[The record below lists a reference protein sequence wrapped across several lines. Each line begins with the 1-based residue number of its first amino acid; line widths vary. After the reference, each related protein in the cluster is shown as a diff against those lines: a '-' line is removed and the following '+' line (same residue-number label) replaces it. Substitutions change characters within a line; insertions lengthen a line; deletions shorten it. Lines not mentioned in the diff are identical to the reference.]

1 MSMTPKVPPY
11 RMENAEGLS
20 IEINR
25 NGTIRRFAN
34 KDIVIN
40 LFPGNEVEA
49 APANLFLRCVGE
61 PSRVTPLLGPNSPS
75 RFGMHEDCFVAEGE
89 FEGVRYQV
97 RLVLAEDR
105 PAWCWQIQLEN
116 RGSDP
121 IEYDLIYAQ
130 DLAIAPYGA
139 IRLNE
144 YYVSQ
149 YIDHEP
155 LCHPGKGYVVASR
168 QNQAVGGRYPWSLIG
183 SLRHAQSYS
192 TDALQFHGLDTR
204 RDLPAP
210 ALTEGLPGIL
220 LQHEHAL
227 VDIQDQVTCLA
238 PGEGASAGFY
248 GWIEL
253 DHPEATSPADLGVV
267 DEAVGLFESLS
278 PVPRLT
284 MDSLPPKSLFDVAPT
299 LACVT
304 LDAGSM
310 DQIFGTERREAEYQD
325 GHLLSF
331 FTGQRTHVVL
341 KGKEEAVLRPHGHIL
356 RTGGLFQTEETVLT
370 STTWM
375 NGVFHSMVTQGHVS
389 INRFLSTTHSYL
401 GLFKSHGLCLFIDA
415 GHGWTR
421 LGLPSAYSMAPEA
434 CRWIY
439 RHHAGLIEVVSRAS
453 TESHILTLE
462 VNVLEGSPIRCLF
475 SHHVAMNGDDGAQ
488 PLPAV
493 FERQGTGIRV
503 GASPESEVGRRFPD
517 GGFKIDPLSGTAFET
532 VTDDA
537 FLFPDGVSR
546 SEPFVCVVTTAS
558 RQAGLRIEGD
568 LIKADHPVS
577 MPDADTYWRAA
588 TAGLSVPSESSAT
601 LLKMAEILPWFA
613 HNALIHFLAPRGL
626 EQYSGGGWG
635 TRDVAQGPVEYLLAI
650 GQFEPIRA
658 LLLEVFRNQN
668 PDGDWPQWFMYLH
681 RERNIRPND
690 SHGDIIFW
698 PLLATAQYLEATGD
712 QSFLKERV
720 PFFASDVAK
729 EESLPIYDHL
739 IRALGLIGERLI
751 PGTRLEAY
759 GHGDWNDSLQPADP
773 SLRDHLCSS
782 WTVTLHY
789 QVLISLASA
798 LGGVGESVLGGL
810 LETEAQEVLADF
822 RKHLL
827 VDGVIPGYVNFEDPE
842 AVAYLLHPLDHK
854 TGLRY
859 SLLPMIHAVINH
871 MLTPEEAKNHF
882 DLIEA
887 HLKGPDGA
895 RLFDR
900 PMVYR
905 GGPMRI
911 FQRAETATYFGREI
925 GLMYTHA
932 HLRYA
937 EALWQF
943 GDAEAFFE
951 ALSKAIPIGVKD
963 LVKTAA
969 LRQANCY
976 FSSSDATFRD
986 RYQAYEEYDLI
997 REGGV
1002 TLEGGWRVYSSGAG
1016 IASGLILRSL
1026 FGLRVTRQAICI
1038 DPLIPEAL
1046 AGLCIELDLGGHR
1059 FAVRYQRKSQ
1069 GVGPVALTLNGTP
1082 LTFDRV
1088 ENPYRLGGVRVD
1100 TGLWD
1105 KGLVAGVNQ
1114 LEIELS

>member
-1 MSMTPKVPPY
+1 MSMNPKVPPY

-25 NGTIRRFAN
+25 NGTIRRFAH

-40 LFPGNEVEA
+40 LFPGNEIEG
-49 APANLFLRCVGE
+49 APANLFLRCGSQS
-61 PSRVTPLLGPNSPS
+61 PRVTPLLGPNSPS
-75 RFGMHEDCFVAEGE
+75 RFGMHQDHFAAEGE
-89 FEGVRYQV
+89 FEGLRYQLQ
-97 RLVLAEDR
+97 LVLADDR

-116 RGSDP
+116 RSGEP
-121 IEYDLIYAQ
+121 VEYDLIYTQ

-155 LCHPGKGYVVASR
+155 LSHPGKGYVVASR

-210 ALTEGLPGIL
+210 GLTQGLPGIL

-227 VDIQDQVTCLA
+227 VGIQDQVTCLA

-248 GWIEL
+248 GWIEW
-253 DHPEATSPADLGVV
+253 DHPEATSPSDLGIV
-267 DEAVGLFESLS
+267 DQAVGFFESLP
-278 PVPRLT
+278 PVPRLS
-284 MDSLPPKSLFDVAPT
+284 MADLPPQSLFEVAPT
-299 LACVT
+299 LNAT
-304 LDAGSM
+304 ALDAGTI
-310 DQIFGTERREAEYQD
+310 DRLFGAERREAEYGDSGLQ
-325 GHLLSF
+325 SF
-331 FTGQRTHVVL
+331 FTGRRTHVVL
-341 KGKEEAVLRPHGHIL
+341 KAKEEAVLRPHGHIL
-356 RTGGLFQTEETVLT
+356 RTGGLFQTEEAVLT
-370 STTWM
+370 STTYM

-401 GLFKSHGLCLFIDA
+401 GLFKSHGLRIFIDA
-415 GHGWTR
+415 GRGWIR

-434 CRWIY
+434 CRWLY
-439 RHHAGLIEVVSRAS
+439 QHDGGLIEVVSRAA
-453 TESHILTLE
+453 TENHVLTLE
-462 VNVLEGSPIRCLF
+462 VNVIEGSPIRCLF

-488 PLPAV
+488 PVPAV
-493 FERQGTGIRV
+493 YERQGAGIRV
-503 GASPESEVGRRFPD
+503 GATPDSEVGRRFPE
-517 GGFKIDPLSGTAFET
+517 GSFQIDPLPGTVFET
-532 VTDDA
+532 VSDDA

-546 SEPFVCVVTTAS
+546 SEPFICAVTAAS
-558 RQAGLRIEGD
+558 RQSGLQIEGK
-568 LIKADHPVS
+568 LIEVDATVQ
-577 MPDADTYWRAA
+577 MPDADSYWRVA
-588 TAGLSVPSESSAT
+588 TAGLSVPPESDAT
-601 LLKMAEILPWFA
+601 LQKMAEILPWFA
-613 HNALIHFLAPRGL
+613 HNALIHYLAPRGL

-635 TRDVAQGPVEYLLAI
+635 TRDVAQGPVEYLLGI

-658 LLLEVFRNQN
+658 LLLELFRNQN
-668 PDGDWPQWFMYLH
+668 PNGDWPQWFMYLH

-698 PLLATAQYLEATGD
+698 PLLATAQYLEATDD

-720 PFFASDVAK
+720 PFFASDEAE

-773 SLRDHLCSS
+773 ALRDHLCSS

-789 QVLISLASA
+789 QVLVSLASA
-798 LGGVGESVLGGL
+798 LGGVGESVLAGL
-810 LETEAQEVLADF
+810 LEIEAKEILADF

-871 MLTPEEAKNHF
+871 MLTPEEAKQHF

-943 GDAEAFFE
+943 GHAEAFFE

-969 LRQANCY
+969 SRQANCY

-986 RYQAYEEYDLI
+986 RYEAYEKYDLI
-997 REGGV
+997 REDGV
-1002 TLEGGWRVYSSGAG
+1002 SLEGGWRVYSSGAG
-1016 IASGLILRSL
+1016 IASGLILKSL
-1026 FGLRVTRQAICI
+1026 FGLRVTRQAICV
-1038 DPLIPEAL
+1038 DPLIPKAL
-1046 AGLCIELDLGGHR
+1046 AGLRIELDLGGHR
-1059 FAVRYQRKSQ
+1059 FDVRYNRGSQ
-1069 GVGPVALTLNGTP
+1069 GVGPVALRLNGTP
-1082 LTFDRV
+1082 LKFERV
-1088 ENPYRLGGVRVD
+1088 ENPYRLGGARVD
-1100 TGLWD
+1100 SALW
-1105 KGLVAGVNQ
+1105 GEALVSGVNR
-1114 LEIELS
+1114 LDIDLS

>member
-1 MSMTPKVPPY
+1 MS
-11 RMENAEGLS
+11 
-20 IEINR
+20 
-25 NGTIRRFAN
+25 
-34 KDIVIN
+34 
-40 LFPGNEVEA
+40 
-49 APANLFLRCVGE
+49 
-61 PSRVTPLLGPNSPS
+61 
-75 RFGMHEDCFVAEGE
+75 
-89 FEGVRYQV
+89 
-97 RLVLAEDR
+97 
-105 PAWCWQIQLEN
+105 
-116 RGSDP
+116 
-121 IEYDLIYAQ
+121 
-130 DLAIAPYGA
+130 
-139 IRLNE
+139 
-144 YYVSQ
+144 
-149 YIDHEP
+149 
-155 LCHPGKGYVVASR
+155 
-168 QNQAVGGRYPWSLIG
+168 
-183 SLRHAQSYS
+183 
-192 TDALQFHGLDTR
+192 
-204 RDLPAP
+204 
-210 ALTEGLPGIL
+210 
-220 LQHEHAL
+220 
-227 VDIQDQVTCLA
+227 
-238 PGEGASAGFY
+238 
-248 GWIEL
+248 
-253 DHPEATSPADLGVV
+253 
-267 DEAVGLFESLS
+267 
-278 PVPRLT
+278 
-284 MDSLPPKSLFDVAPT
+284 
-299 LACVT
+299 
-304 LDAGSM
+304 
-310 DQIFGTERREAEYQD
+310 
-325 GHLLSF
+325 
-331 FTGQRTHVVL
+331 
-341 KGKEEAVLRPHGHIL
+341 
-356 RTGGLFQTEETVLT
+356 
-370 STTWM
+370 
-375 NGVFHSMVTQGHVS
+375 GVFHSMVTQGHVS

-401 GLFKSHGLCLFIDA
+401 GLFKSHGLRLFIDL
-415 GHGWTR
+415 GQGWTR

-434 CRWIY
+434 CRWVY
-439 RHHAGLIEVVSRAS
+439 SYPEGMIEVVSRAS
-453 TESHILTLE
+453 TESHVLSLE
-462 VNVLEGSPIRCLF
+462 VNVLKGSPIRCLF
-475 SHHVAMNGDDGAQ
+475 SHHVALNGDDGSL
-488 PLPAV
+488 PLPARY
-493 FERQGTGIRV
+493 ERQGAGICV
-503 GASPESEVGRRFPD
+503 GLLPDSEVGRRFPE
-517 GGFKIDPLSGTAFET
+517 GSFKIDPLPGTAFET
-532 VTDDA
+532 VTNDA
-537 FLFPDGVSR
+537 FLFSDGVSR
-546 SEPFVCVVTTAS
+546 SEPFICVVTTAT
-558 RQAGLRIEGD
+558 RQAGLRIEGN
-568 LIKADHPVS
+568 LIQAAVPSS
-577 MPDADTYWRAA
+577 MPDADSYWRSA
-588 TAGLSVPSESSAT
+588 TAGLRVPSESSAA

-613 HNALIHFLAPRGL
+613 HNALIHYLAPRGL

-712 QSFLKERV
+712 RSFLKERV
-720 PFFASDVAK
+720 PFFAADVEK

-751 PGTRLEAY
+751 PETRLEAY

-810 LETEAQEVLADF
+810 LETEAREVLADF

-871 MLTPEEAKNHF
+871 MLTPDEAKNHF
-882 DLIEA
+882 DLINA

-951 ALSKAIPIGVKD
+951 AISKAIPIGVKD

-997 REGGV
+997 RKEEV

-1016 IASGLILRSL
+1016 IATGLILRAL
-1026 FGLRVTRQAICI
+1026 FGLRWTCQAILI
-1038 DPLIPEAL
+1038 DPLIPQAL
-1046 AGLCIELDLGGHR
+1046 ADLCIELDLGGSR
-1059 FAVRYQRKSQ
+1059 FEVRYHRKAQ

-1082 LTFDRV
+1082 LTFDRI

-1100 TGLWD
+1100 ATLW
-1105 KGLVAGVNQ
+1105 KQGLVQGVNR
-1114 LEIELS
+1114 LLIELS

>member
-1 MSMTPKVPPY
+1 MSMIPKVPPY

-25 NGTIRRFAN
+25 NGTIRRFSN

-75 RFGMHEDCFVAEGE
+75 RFGMHDDHFVAEGE
-89 FEGVRYQV
+89 FEGIRYQV
-97 RLVLAEDR
+97 QLVLAEDR

-210 ALTEGLPGIL
+210 ALAEGLPGIL

-227 VDIQDQVTCLA
+227 VGIQDQVTCLA
-238 PGEGASAGFY
+238 PGEGVSAGFY

-253 DHPEATSPADLGVV
+253 DHPEATSPADLGIV

-284 MDSLPPKSLFDVAPT
+284 MDALPPRSLFDVAPT
-299 LACVT
+299 LAT
-304 LDAGSM
+304 TPLDEGAI
-310 DQIFGTERREAEYQD
+310 DKLFGAERREAEYGD
-325 GHLLSF
+325 GGLLSF
-331 FTGQRTHVVL
+331 FTGRRTHVVL
-341 KGKEEAVLRPHGHIL
+341 KAKEEAVLRPHGHIL

-401 GLFKSHGLCLFIDA
+401 GLFKSHGLRIFIDA
-415 GHGWTR
+415 GRGWTR
-421 LGLPSAYSMAPEA
+421 LGLPSAYAMAPEG
-434 CRWIY
+434 CRWLY
-439 RHHAGLIEVVSRAS
+439 QHDAGLIEVVSRAA
-453 TESHILTLE
+453 TESHLLTLE
-462 VNVLEGSPIRCLF
+462 VNVLEGSPVRCLF

-488 PLPAV
+488 ALPAV
-493 FERQGTGIRV
+493 FERQGAGIRV
-503 GASPESEVGRRFPD
+503 GALKDSEVGRRFPE
-517 GGFKIDPLSGTAFET
+517 GGFKIDPLPGTVFET
-532 VTDDA
+532 VSDDA
-537 FLFPDGVSR
+537 FLFPDGISR
-546 SEPFVCVVTTAS
+546 SEPFICAVTSAA
-558 RQAGLRIEGD
+558 RQVGLQIEGQ
-568 LIKADHPVS
+568 LIKADSAVR
-577 MPDADTYWRAA
+577 MPDADSYWRVA
-588 TAGLSVPSESSAT
+588 TAGLSVPPESSAT

-613 HNALIHFLAPRGL
+613 HNALIHYLAPRGL

-698 PLLATAQYLEATGD
+698 PLLATAQYLEASGD

-720 PFFASDVAK
+720 PFFASDVTQ
-729 EESLPIYDHL
+729 EESQPIYDHL

-789 QVLISLASA
+789 QVLVSLASA
-798 LGGVGESVLGGL
+798 LGGVGESVLAGL
-810 LETEAQEVLADF
+810 LETEAKEILADF

-827 VDGVIPGYVNFEDPE
+827 VDGVIPGYVNFEDPQ

-871 MLTPEEAKNHF
+871 MLTPEEAQHHF
-882 DLIEA
+882 DLIET

-969 LRQANCY
+969 TRQANCY

-986 RYQAYEEYDLI
+986 RYEAYEKYDLI
-997 REGGV
+997 REEEV

-1026 FGLRVTRQAICI
+1026 FGLRITRQAICI
-1038 DPLIPEAL
+1038 DPLIPQAL
-1046 AGLCIELDLGGHR
+1046 AGLRIELDLGGHR
-1059 FAVRYQRKSQ
+1059 FDVRYNRGSH
-1069 GVGPVALTLNGTP
+1069 GVGPVALTLNGAS
-1082 LTFDRV
+1082 LKFDRV

-1100 TGLWD
+1100 SALWSE
-1105 KGLVAGVNQ
+1105 GLVSGINR
-1114 LEIELS
+1114 LDIDLS

>member
-1 MSMTPKVPPY
+1 MSTTPKVTPY
-11 RMENAEGLS
+11 RMESATGLS

-25 NGTIRRFAN
+25 NGTIRRFAH

-49 APANLFLRCVGE
+49 APGNLFLRRVGE
-61 PSRVTPLLGPNSPS
+61 TCVSAPLLGPHSPS
-75 RFGMHEDCFVAEGE
+75 RFGMHEDGFLAEGE
-89 FEGVRYQV
+89 FEGLRYLV

-105 PAWCWQIQLEN
+105 PAWCWQIELEN
-116 RGSDP
+116 RGAEP
-121 IEYDLIYAQ
+121 IEYDLIYVQ

-183 SLRHAQSYS
+183 SLRHAQSYA

-227 VDIQDQVTCLA
+227 VGIQDQVTCLA
-238 PGEGASAGFY
+238 PGEVASAGFY
-248 GWIEL
+248 GWLET
-253 DHPEATSPADLGVV
+253 DHPEATSPADLGIV
-267 DEAVGLFESLS
+267 DEAVGLFEALL
-278 PVPRLT
+278 PVPRAT
-284 MDSLPPKSLFDVAPT
+284 VDFAPVKSLFDVAPV
-299 LACVT
+299 LATQT
-304 LDAGSM
+304 LDSASI
-310 DQIFGTERREAEYQD
+310 DQLFGTERRESESGDA
-325 GHLLSF
+325 GLLSF
-331 FTGQRTHVVL
+331 FTGRRTHVVL
-341 KGKEEAVLRPHGHIL
+341 KAKEEAVLRPHGHIL

-370 STTWM
+370 STTYM

-401 GLFKSHGLCLFIDA
+401 GLFKSHGLRIFVDA

-439 RHHAGLIEVVSRAS
+439 RHDAGLIEIVSRAS
-453 TESHILTLE
+453 TEGHVLTLD

-493 FERQGTGIRV
+493 FERQGGGIRV
-503 GASPESEVGRRFPD
+503 TALPDSEVGRRFPD
-517 GGFKIDPLSGTAFET
+517 GGFKVDPLPGTHFET
-532 VTDDA
+532 VAGDE
-537 FLFPDGVSR
+537 FLFPDGISR
-546 SEPFVCVVTTAS
+546 SEPFICLVTAAS

-568 LIKADHPVS
+568 LIAAKEAVP
-577 MPDADTYWRAA
+577 MPDADAYWRAA
-588 TAGLSVPSESSAT
+588 TAGLSVPPESPAS

-681 RERNIRPND
+681 RERSIRPND

-698 PLLATAQYLEATGD
+698 PLLATAQYIEASGD

-720 PFFASDVAK
+720 PFFAADITK

-739 IRALGLIGERLI
+739 VRALGLIGERLI

-789 QVLISLASA
+789 QVLITLASA
-798 LGGVGESVLGGL
+798 LGSIGESVLGGL
-810 LETEAQEVLADF
+810 LETEAKDVLADF

-842 AVAYLLHPLDHK
+842 AVVYLLHPLDHK

-943 GDAEAFFE
+943 GDAEGFFD
-951 ALSKAIPIGVKD
+951 AISKAVPIGIKD
-963 LVKTAA
+963 LVATAA

-976 FSSSDATFRD
+976 FSSSDAAFRD

-997 REGGV
+997 REGQV
-1002 TLEGGWRVYSSGAG
+1002 SLEGGWRVYSSGAG
-1016 IASGLILRSL
+1016 IASGLILRGL
-1026 FGLRVTRQAICI
+1026 FGLRTTRQAIFI
-1038 DPLIPEAL
+1038 DPLLPASLE
-1046 AGLCIELDLGGHR
+1046 GLRIEIDLGGHR
-1059 FAVRYQRKSQ
+1059 FDVRYARGSH
-1069 GVGPVALTLNGTP
+1069 GVGPSALSLNGTP
-1082 LTFDRV
+1082 LAFERV
-1088 ENPYRLGGVRVD
+1088 ENPYRLGGVKVD
-1100 TGLWD
+1100 AALWREA
-1105 KGLVAGVNQ
+1105 LVSGVNR
-1114 LEIELS
+1114 LEIQLS